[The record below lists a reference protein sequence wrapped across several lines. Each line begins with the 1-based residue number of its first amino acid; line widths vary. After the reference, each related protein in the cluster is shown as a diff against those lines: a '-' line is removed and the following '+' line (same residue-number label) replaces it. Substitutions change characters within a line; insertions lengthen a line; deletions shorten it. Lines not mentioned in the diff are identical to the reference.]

1 MTKRTMYRYIKYLL
15 LIGIGVAIG
24 FFVKGKFFSKGGPM
38 GMGGAGQASVLVK
51 TLERK
56 PVALG
61 KNFIAKVEAINAT
74 DVIPQVSGYVD
85 QLLFQD
91 GSFVNEGDV
100 LFIIDQKRYKAAVSS
115 AQATLDKANASLKQI
130 ESDYHRE
137 SELYKDHMLS
147 QADLELAESNL
158 ANAKANVKAAKA
170 ALELAR
176 LDLAYTEVRSPI
188 SGYIGK
194 ALFTKGNLANAG
206 VSKLARV
213 VQMDPIRVVFSI
225 TDKERLSGMDQLA
238 ASEIRP
244 DIQIGLSN
252 GQTLEMPEAT
262 LFTDNEINAQTAT
275 MAVYAQTDNKEN
287 KLIPGNYVNV
297 TVSLDKL
304 RPALLIPQTA
314 VSQDATG
321 QFVMTVDPQNVVV
334 QKYVTI
340 GDVVGNQYIVISGL
354 EEGDRVVTIGQQ
366 KLQNGQQVNVSEVS
380 MPEEAPKAQPAQPE
394 EIPAQAQEEPVQTQS
409 YAPAVAPVQEGEN
422 N

>member
-15 LIGIGVAIG
+15 LVGIGVAIG
-24 FFVKGKFFSKGGPM
+24 FFVKGKFFSNANPM
-38 GMGGAGQASVLVK
+38 GMGGMGQASVLVK

-61 KNFIAKVEAINAT
+61 KNFIARVEAINAT
-74 DVIPQVSGYVD
+74 DVVPQVSGYVD
-85 QLLFQD
+85 QVLFQD

-137 SELYKDHMLS
+137 LELYKDHMLS

-170 ALELAR
+170 SLDLAR

-194 ALFTKGNLANAG
+194 ALLTKGNLATAG
-206 VSKLARV
+206 ASKLARV

-225 TDKERLSGMDQLA
+225 TDKERLSGMDQLTNTDL
-238 ASEIRP
+238 RP
-244 DIQIGLSN
+244 DIQISLPN
-252 GQTLEMPEAT
+252 GQTLEMPDADV
-262 LFTDNEINAQTAT
+262 FADNEINAQTAT

-297 TVSLDKL
+297 TVSLDKF
-304 RPALLIPQTA
+304 RPSLLIPQTA
-314 VSQDATG
+314 LSQDATG
-321 QFVMTVDPQNVVV
+321 QYVMTVDPQGIVV
-334 QKYVTI
+334 QKYVKI
-340 GDVVGNQYIVISGL
+340 GDVVGSQYIVISGL

-366 KLQNGQQVNVSEVS
+366 KLQNGQPVNVSEVS
-380 MPEEAPKAQPAQPE
+380 TPDEAPQSQPAK
-394 EIPAQAQEEPVQTQS
+394 TQS
-409 YAPAVAPVQEGEN
+409 YAPAVAPEQEGEN
-422 N
+422 E